1 MWNACVAND
10 MPVRL
15 DQNRQLPQPLAE
27 LITVGGLQNIVDG
40 VLSLCRMSAVDD
52 RKEMQIV
59 VAEDRCGNRW
69 PEIPDEPQDF

>member
-59 VAEDRCGNRW
+59 VAEDRCSNRW